1 MHFLTA
7 SLTLCLLLEYN
18 PPSPPCADIIST
30 THSLA
35 RLSVA
40 TPKKRSHARF
50 PFPPSLSGILVNLH
64 HSSAASPSTPE
75 TSRSSTSSSR
85 HCGSINT
92 NVVQQVVAAKW
103 ATDVINNQS
112 LPYEL
117 KIGESVSQ

>member
-1 MHFLTA
+1 M
-7 SLTLCLLLEYN
+7 
-18 PPSPPCADIIST
+18 
-30 THSLA
+30 
-35 RLSVA
+35 
-40 TPKKRSHARF
+40 
-50 PFPPSLSGILVNLH
+50 NLH

-75 TSRSSTSSSR
+75 TSRSSSSSSSSR

-103 ATDVINNQS
+103 ATNVINNQS